1 MAERVYCLYRV
12 STDKQVDYNDKSQAD
27 IPMQRRECHRFCEK
41 MGWTIVHEEQED
53 GVSGHKVR
61 AENRDKIQTIKELAK
76 QQSCIIIG
84 KCANHLL
91 RDYDNTV
98 SVYIEAPRAFCVKNV
113 IERLGVTEE
122 EAHRMIHQTD
132 RYRADYYKYYT
143 GGETQTNPV
152 LYDMTL
158 NSDRMGM
165 DKCTELI
172 IQYLKIKLGED
183 ILGKKGTAENDKA
196 LKQLGLFQVKK
207 LNITTMKL
215 VYLSRENTLQ
225 SREPIFLLHLVWK
238 SKMNWRKTL

>member
-1 MAERVYCLYRV
+1 MDNFVITIARGFGSGGKQIGLALSKQLGIPCYESQILSMASNYSGINKDLFFQVDEKLRGYHLIKRLMKSANKDDVV
-12 STDKQVDYNDKSQAD
+12 EPTDKSFISDVNLYNIQA
-27 IPMQRRECHRFCEK
+27 
-41 MGWTIVHEEQED
+41 
-53 GVSGHKVR
+53 
-61 AENRDKIQTIKELAK
+61 KIIKELAK

-91 RDYDNTV
+91 RDYENTV

-122 EAHRMIHQTD
+122 EAHRMIYQTD

-143 GGETQTNPV
+143 GGETWTNPV

-183 ILGKKGTAENDKA
+183 ILDKKGTAENDKA
-196 LKQLGLFQVKK
+196 LKQLGLF
-207 LNITTMKL
+207 
-215 VYLSRENTLQ
+215 
-225 SREPIFLLHLVWK
+225 
-238 SKMNWRKTL
+238 

>member
-1 MAERVYCLYRV
+1 MDNFVITIARGFGSGGKQIGLALSKQLGIPCYESQILSMASNYSGINKDLFFKVDEKLRGYHLIKRLMKSANKDDIVEP
-12 STDKQVDYNDKSQAD
+12 TDKSFISDVNLYNIQA
-27 IPMQRRECHRFCEK
+27 
-41 MGWTIVHEEQED
+41 
-53 GVSGHKVR
+53 
-61 AENRDKIQTIKELAK
+61 KIIKELAK

-122 EAHRMIHQTD
+122 EAHRMIYQTD

-143 GGETQTNPV
+143 GGETWTNPV

-183 ILGKKGTAENDKA
+183 ILDKKGTAENDKA
-196 LKQLGLFQVKK
+196 LKQLGLF
-207 LNITTMKL
+207 
-215 VYLSRENTLQ
+215 
-225 SREPIFLLHLVWK
+225 
-238 SKMNWRKTL
+238 

>member
-1 MAERVYCLYRV
+1 MDNFVITIARGFGSGGKQIGLALSKQLGIPCYESQILSMASNYSGINKDLFFQVDEKLRGYHLIKRLMKSENKDDIVEP
-12 STDKQVDYNDKSQAD
+12 TDKSFISDVNLYNIQA
-27 IPMQRRECHRFCEK
+27 
-41 MGWTIVHEEQED
+41 
-53 GVSGHKVR
+53 
-61 AENRDKIQTIKELAK
+61 KIIKELAK

-84 KCANHLL
+84 NCANHLL

-143 GGETQTNPV
+143 GGETWTNPV

-196 LKQLGLFQVKK
+196 LKQLGLF
-207 LNITTMKL
+207 
-215 VYLSRENTLQ
+215 
-225 SREPIFLLHLVWK
+225 
-238 SKMNWRKTL
+238 

>member
-1 MAERVYCLYRV
+1 MASNYSGINKDLFFQVDEKLRGYHLIKRLMKSANKDDIVEP
-12 STDKQVDYNDKSQAD
+12 TDKSFISDVNLYNIQA
-27 IPMQRRECHRFCEK
+27 
-41 MGWTIVHEEQED
+41 
-53 GVSGHKVR
+53 
-61 AENRDKIQTIKELAK
+61 KIIKELAK

-91 RDYDNTV
+91 RDYENTV

-122 EAHRMIHQTD
+122 EAHRMIYQTD

-143 GGETQTNPV
+143 GGETWTNPV

-183 ILGKKGTAENDKA
+183 ILDKKGTAENDKA
-196 LKQLGLFQVKK
+196 LKQLGLF
-207 LNITTMKL
+207 
-215 VYLSRENTLQ
+215 
-225 SREPIFLLHLVWK
+225 
-238 SKMNWRKTL
+238 

>member
-1 MAERVYCLYRV
+1 MDNFVITIARGFGSGGKQIGLALSKQLGIPCYESQILSMASNYSGINKDLFFQVDEKLRGYHLIKRLMKSANKDDIVEP
-12 STDKQVDYNDKSQAD
+12 TDKSFISDVNLYNIQA
-27 IPMQRRECHRFCEK
+27 
-41 MGWTIVHEEQED
+41 
-53 GVSGHKVR
+53 
-61 AENRDKIQTIKELAK
+61 KIIKELAK

-122 EAHRMIHQTD
+122 EAHRMIYQTD

-143 GGETQTNPV
+143 GGETWTNPV

-165 DKCTELI
+165 DKFTELI

-196 LKQLGLFQVKK
+196 LKQLGLF
-207 LNITTMKL
+207 
-215 VYLSRENTLQ
+215 
-225 SREPIFLLHLVWK
+225 
-238 SKMNWRKTL
+238 

>member
-1 MAERVYCLYRV
+1 MDNFVITIARGFGSGGKQIGLALSKQLGIPCYESQILSMASNYSGINKDLFFQVDEKLRGYHLIKRLMKSANKDDIVEP
-12 STDKQVDYNDKSQAD
+12 TDKSFISDVNLYNIQA
-27 IPMQRRECHRFCEK
+27 
-41 MGWTIVHEEQED
+41 
-53 GVSGHKVR
+53 
-61 AENRDKIQTIKELAK
+61 KIIKELAK

-122 EAHRMIHQTD
+122 EAHRMIYQTD

-143 GGETQTNPV
+143 GGETWTNPV

-196 LKQLGLFQVKK
+196 LKQLGLF
-207 LNITTMKL
+207 
-215 VYLSRENTLQ
+215 
-225 SREPIFLLHLVWK
+225 
-238 SKMNWRKTL
+238 

>member
-1 MAERVYCLYRV
+1 MDNFVITIARGFGSGGKQIGLALSKQLGIPCYESQILGMASNYSGINKDLFFQVDEKLRGYHLIKRLMKSANKDDIVEP
-12 STDKQVDYNDKSQAD
+12 TDKSFISDVNLYNIQA
-27 IPMQRRECHRFCEK
+27 
-41 MGWTIVHEEQED
+41 
-53 GVSGHKVR
+53 
-61 AENRDKIQTIKELAK
+61 KIIKELAK

-122 EAHRMIHQTD
+122 EAHRMIYQTD

-143 GGETQTNPV
+143 GGETWTNPV

-196 LKQLGLFQVKK
+196 LKQLGLF
-207 LNITTMKL
+207 
-215 VYLSRENTLQ
+215 
-225 SREPIFLLHLVWK
+225 
-238 SKMNWRKTL
+238 

>member
-1 MAERVYCLYRV
+1 MDNLVITIARGFGSGGKQIGLALSKQLGIPCYESQILSMASNYSGINKDLFFQVDEKLRGYHLIKRLMKSANKDDIVEP
-12 STDKQVDYNDKSQAD
+12 TDKSFISDVNLYNIQA
-27 IPMQRRECHRFCEK
+27 
-41 MGWTIVHEEQED
+41 
-53 GVSGHKVR
+53 
-61 AENRDKIQTIKELAK
+61 KIIKELAK

-122 EAHRMIHQTD
+122 EAHRMIYQTD

-143 GGETQTNPV
+143 GGETWTNPV

-183 ILGKKGTAENDKA
+183 ILDKKGTAENDKA
-196 LKQLGLFQVKK
+196 LKQLGLF
-207 LNITTMKL
+207 
-215 VYLSRENTLQ
+215 
-225 SREPIFLLHLVWK
+225 
-238 SKMNWRKTL
+238 

>member
-1 MAERVYCLYRV
+1 MEAEGKQIGLALSKQLGIPCYESQILSMASNYSGINKDLFFQVDEKLRGYHLIKRLMKFANKDDIVEP
-12 STDKQVDYNDKSQAD
+12 TDKSFISDVNLYNIQA
-27 IPMQRRECHRFCEK
+27 
-41 MGWTIVHEEQED
+41 
-53 GVSGHKVR
+53 
-61 AENRDKIQTIKELAK
+61 KIIKELAK

-122 EAHRMIHQTD
+122 EAHRMIYQTD

-143 GGETQTNPV
+143 GGETWTNPV

-183 ILGKKGTAENDKA
+183 ILGK
-196 LKQLGLFQVKK
+196 
-207 LNITTMKL
+207 
-215 VYLSRENTLQ
+215 
-225 SREPIFLLHLVWK
+225 
-238 SKMNWRKTL
+238 

>member
-1 MAERVYCLYRV
+1 MDNFVITIARGFGSGGKQIGLALSKQLGIPCYESQILSMASNYSGINKDLFFQVDEKLRGYHLIKRLMKSANKDDIVEP
-12 STDKQVDYNDKSQAD
+12 TDKSFISDVNLYNIQA
-27 IPMQRRECHRFCEK
+27 
-41 MGWTIVHEEQED
+41 
-53 GVSGHKVR
+53 
-61 AENRDKIQTIKELAK
+61 KIIKELAK

-91 RDYDNTV
+91 RDYENTV
-98 SVYIEAPRAFCVKNV
+98 SVYIDAPRAFCVKNV

-122 EAHRMIHQTD
+122 EAHRMIYQTD

-143 GGETQTNPV
+143 GGETWTNPV

-183 ILGKKGTAENDKA
+183 ILDKKGTAENDKA
-196 LKQLGLFQVKK
+196 LKQLGLF
-207 LNITTMKL
+207 
-215 VYLSRENTLQ
+215 
-225 SREPIFLLHLVWK
+225 
-238 SKMNWRKTL
+238 

>member
-1 MAERVYCLYRV
+1 MDNFVITIARGFGSGGKQIGLALSKQLGIPCYESQLLSMASNYSGINKDLFFQVDEKLRGYHLIKRLMKSANKDDIVEP
-12 STDKQVDYNDKSQAD
+12 TDKSFISDVNLYNIQA
-27 IPMQRRECHRFCEK
+27 
-41 MGWTIVHEEQED
+41 
-53 GVSGHKVR
+53 
-61 AENRDKIQTIKELAK
+61 KIIKELAK

-122 EAHRMIHQTD
+122 EAHRMIYQTD

-143 GGETQTNPV
+143 GGETWTNPV

-183 ILGKKGTAENDKA
+183 ILDKKGTAENDKA
-196 LKQLGLFQVKK
+196 LKQLGLF
-207 LNITTMKL
+207 
-215 VYLSRENTLQ
+215 
-225 SREPIFLLHLVWK
+225 
-238 SKMNWRKTL
+238 

>member
-1 MAERVYCLYRV
+1 MDNFVITIARGFGSGGKQIGLALSKQLGIPCYESQILSMASNYSGINKDLFF
-12 STDKQVDYNDKSQAD
+12 QVDEKLRGYHLIKRLMKSANKDDIVEPTDRSFISDVNLYNIQA
-27 IPMQRRECHRFCEK
+27 
-41 MGWTIVHEEQED
+41 
-53 GVSGHKVR
+53 
-61 AENRDKIQTIKELAK
+61 KIIKELAK

-91 RDYDNTV
+91 RDYENTV

-122 EAHRMIHQTD
+122 EAHRMIYQTD

-143 GGETQTNPV
+143 GGETWTNPV

-172 IQYLKIKLGED
+172 IQYLKIKLGDD
-183 ILGKKGTAENDKA
+183 IFTKKGTAENDKA
-196 LKQLGLFQVKK
+196 LKQLGLF
-207 LNITTMKL
+207 
-215 VYLSRENTLQ
+215 
-225 SREPIFLLHLVWK
+225 
-238 SKMNWRKTL
+238 

>member
-1 MAERVYCLYRV
+1 MDNFVITIARGFGSGGKQIGLALSKQLGIPCYESQILSMASNYSGINKDLFFQVDEKLRGYHLIKRLMKSANKDDIVEP
-12 STDKQVDYNDKSQAD
+12 TDKSFISDVNLYNIQA
-27 IPMQRRECHRFCEK
+27 
-41 MGWTIVHEEQED
+41 
-53 GVSGHKVR
+53 
-61 AENRDKIQTIKELAK
+61 KIIKELAK

-91 RDYDNTV
+91 RDYENTV

-122 EAHRMIHQTD
+122 EAHRMIYQTD

-143 GGETQTNPV
+143 GGETWTNPV

-172 IQYLKIKLGED
+172 IQYLKIKLGDD
-183 ILGKKGTAENDKA
+183 ILDKKGTAENDKA
-196 LKQLGLFQVKK
+196 LKQLGLF
-207 LNITTMKL
+207 
-215 VYLSRENTLQ
+215 
-225 SREPIFLLHLVWK
+225 
-238 SKMNWRKTL
+238 

>member
-1 MAERVYCLYRV
+1 MIELDNFVITIARGFGSGGKQIGLALSKQLGIPCYESQILSMASNYSGINKNLFFQVDEKLRGYHLIKRLMKSANKDDIVEP
-12 STDKQVDYNDKSQAD
+12 TDKSFISDVNLYNIQA
-27 IPMQRRECHRFCEK
+27 
-41 MGWTIVHEEQED
+41 
-53 GVSGHKVR
+53 
-61 AENRDKIQTIKELAK
+61 KIIKELAK

-91 RDYDNTV
+91 RDYENTV

-122 EAHRMIHQTD
+122 EAHRMIYQTD

-143 GGETQTNPV
+143 GGETWTNPV

-183 ILGKKGTAENDKA
+183 ILDKKGTAENDKA
-196 LKQLGLFQVKK
+196 LKQLGLF
-207 LNITTMKL
+207 
-215 VYLSRENTLQ
+215 
-225 SREPIFLLHLVWK
+225 
-238 SKMNWRKTL
+238 

>member
-1 MAERVYCLYRV
+1 MDNFVITIARGFGSGGKQIGLALSKQLGIPCYESQILSMASNYSGINKDLFFQVDEKLRGYHLIKRLMKSANKDDIVEP
-12 STDKQVDYNDKSQAD
+12 TDKSFISDVNLYNIQA
-27 IPMQRRECHRFCEK
+27 
-41 MGWTIVHEEQED
+41 
-53 GVSGHKVR
+53 
-61 AENRDKIQTIKELAK
+61 KIIKELAK

-122 EAHRMIHQTD
+122 EAHRMIYQTD

-143 GGETQTNPV
+143 GGETWTNPV

-165 DKCTELI
+165 EKCTELI

-196 LKQLGLFQVKK
+196 LKQLGLF
-207 LNITTMKL
+207 
-215 VYLSRENTLQ
+215 
-225 SREPIFLLHLVWK
+225 
-238 SKMNWRKTL
+238 

>member
-1 MAERVYCLYRV
+1 MDNFVISIARGFGSGGKQIGLALSKQLGIPCYESQILSMASNYSGINKDLFFQVDEKLRGYHLIKRLMKSANKDDIVEP
-12 STDKQVDYNDKSQAD
+12 TDKSFISDVNLYNIQA
-27 IPMQRRECHRFCEK
+27 
-41 MGWTIVHEEQED
+41 
-53 GVSGHKVR
+53 
-61 AENRDKIQTIKELAK
+61 KIIKELAK

-91 RDYDNTV
+91 RDYENTV

-122 EAHRMIHQTD
+122 EAHRMIYQTD

-143 GGETQTNPV
+143 GGETWTNPV

-183 ILGKKGTAENDKA
+183 ILDKKGTAENDKA
-196 LKQLGLFQVKK
+196 LKQLGLF
-207 LNITTMKL
+207 
-215 VYLSRENTLQ
+215 
-225 SREPIFLLHLVWK
+225 
-238 SKMNWRKTL
+238 

>member
-1 MAERVYCLYRV
+1 MDNFVITIARGFGSGGKQIGLALSKQLGIPCYESQILSMASNYSGINKDLFF
-12 STDKQVDYNDKSQAD
+12 QVDEKLRGYHLIKRLMKSANKDDIVEPTDRSFISDVNLYNIQA
-27 IPMQRRECHRFCEK
+27 
-41 MGWTIVHEEQED
+41 
-53 GVSGHKVR
+53 
-61 AENRDKIQTIKELAK
+61 KIIKELAK

-122 EAHRMIHQTD
+122 EAHRMIYQTD

-143 GGETQTNPV
+143 GGETWTNPV

-172 IQYLKIKLGED
+172 IQYLKIKLGDD
-183 ILGKKGTAENDKA
+183 ILVKKGTAENDKA
-196 LKQLGLFQVKK
+196 LKQLGLF
-207 LNITTMKL
+207 
-215 VYLSRENTLQ
+215 
-225 SREPIFLLHLVWK
+225 
-238 SKMNWRKTL
+238 

>member
-1 MAERVYCLYRV
+1 MDNFVITIARGFGSGGKQIGLALSKQLGIPCYESQILSMASNYSGINKDLFFKVDEKLRGYHLIKRLMKSANKDDIVEPTDRSFISDVNLY
-12 STDKQVDYNDKSQAD
+12 NIQA
-27 IPMQRRECHRFCEK
+27 
-41 MGWTIVHEEQED
+41 
-53 GVSGHKVR
+53 
-61 AENRDKIQTIKELAK
+61 KIIKELAK

-122 EAHRMIHQTD
+122 EAHRMIYQTD

-143 GGETQTNPV
+143 GGETWTNPV

-196 LKQLGLFQVKK
+196 LKQLGLF
-207 LNITTMKL
+207 
-215 VYLSRENTLQ
+215 
-225 SREPIFLLHLVWK
+225 
-238 SKMNWRKTL
+238 

>member
-1 MAERVYCLYRV
+1 MDNFVITIARGFGSGGKQIGLALSKQLGIPCYESQILSMASNYSGINKDLFFQVDEKLRGYHLIKRLMKSANKDDIVEP
-12 STDKQVDYNDKSQAD
+12 TDKSFISDVNLYNIQA
-27 IPMQRRECHRFCEK
+27 
-41 MGWTIVHEEQED
+41 
-53 GVSGHKVR
+53 
-61 AENRDKIQTIKELAK
+61 KIIKELAK

-91 RDYDNTV
+91 RDYENTV

-122 EAHRMIHQTD
+122 EAHRMIYQTD

-143 GGETQTNPV
+143 GGETWTNPV

-165 DKCTELI
+165 DKCTEHI

-183 ILGKKGTAENDKA
+183 ILDKKGTAENDKA
-196 LKQLGLFQVKK
+196 LKQLGLF
-207 LNITTMKL
+207 
-215 VYLSRENTLQ
+215 
-225 SREPIFLLHLVWK
+225 
-238 SKMNWRKTL
+238 

>member
-1 MAERVYCLYRV
+1 MDNFVITIARGFGSGGKQIGLALSKQLGIPCYESQILSMASNYSGINKDLFF
-12 STDKQVDYNDKSQAD
+12 QVDEKLRGYHLIKRLMKSANKDDIVEPTDRSFISDVNLYNIQA
-27 IPMQRRECHRFCEK
+27 
-41 MGWTIVHEEQED
+41 
-53 GVSGHKVR
+53 
-61 AENRDKIQTIKELAK
+61 KIIKELAK

-91 RDYDNTV
+91 RDYENTV

-122 EAHRMIHQTD
+122 EAHRMIYQTD

-143 GGETQTNPV
+143 GGETWTNPV

-172 IQYLKIKLGED
+172 IQYLKIKLGDD
-183 ILGKKGTAENDKA
+183 ILIKKGTAENDKA
-196 LKQLGLFQVKK
+196 LKQLGLF
-207 LNITTMKL
+207 
-215 VYLSRENTLQ
+215 
-225 SREPIFLLHLVWK
+225 
-238 SKMNWRKTL
+238 

>member
-1 MAERVYCLYRV
+1 MDNFVVTTARGFGSGGKQIGLALSKQLGIPCYESQILSMASNYSGINKDLFFQVDEKLRGYHLIKRLMKSANKDDIVEP
-12 STDKQVDYNDKSQAD
+12 TDKSFISDVNLYNIQA
-27 IPMQRRECHRFCEK
+27 
-41 MGWTIVHEEQED
+41 
-53 GVSGHKVR
+53 
-61 AENRDKIQTIKELAK
+61 KIIKELAK

-122 EAHRMIHQTD
+122 EAHRMIYQTD

-143 GGETQTNPV
+143 GGETWTNPV

-196 LKQLGLFQVKK
+196 LKQLGLF
-207 LNITTMKL
+207 
-215 VYLSRENTLQ
+215 
-225 SREPIFLLHLVWK
+225 
-238 SKMNWRKTL
+238 

>member
-1 MAERVYCLYRV
+1 MDNFVITIARGFGSGGKQIGLALSKQLGIPCYESQILSMASNYSGINKDLFFKVDEKLRGYHLIKRLMKSANKDDIVEPTDRSFISDVNLY
-12 STDKQVDYNDKSQAD
+12 NIQA
-27 IPMQRRECHRFCEK
+27 
-41 MGWTIVHEEQED
+41 
-53 GVSGHKVR
+53 
-61 AENRDKIQTIKELAK
+61 KIIKELAK

-122 EAHRMIHQTD
+122 EAHRMIYQTD
-132 RYRADYYKYYT
+132 RYRVDYYKYYT
-143 GGETQTNPV
+143 GGETWTNPV

-183 ILGKKGTAENDKA
+183 ILDKKGTAENDKA
-196 LKQLGLFQVKK
+196 LKQLGLF
-207 LNITTMKL
+207 
-215 VYLSRENTLQ
+215 
-225 SREPIFLLHLVWK
+225 
-238 SKMNWRKTL
+238 

>member
-1 MAERVYCLYRV
+1 MDNFVITIARGFGSGGKQIGLALSKQLGIPCYESQILSMASNYSGINKDLFFKVDEKLRGYHLIKRLMKSANKDDIVEPTDRSFISDVNLY
-12 STDKQVDYNDKSQAD
+12 NIQA
-27 IPMQRRECHRFCEK
+27 
-41 MGWTIVHEEQED
+41 
-53 GVSGHKVR
+53 
-61 AENRDKIQTIKELAK
+61 KIIKELAK

-122 EAHRMIHQTD
+122 EAHRMIYQTD

-143 GGETQTNPV
+143 GGETWTNPV

-183 ILGKKGTAENDKA
+183 ILDKKGTAENDKA
-196 LKQLGLFQVKK
+196 LKQLGLF
-207 LNITTMKL
+207 
-215 VYLSRENTLQ
+215 
-225 SREPIFLLHLVWK
+225 
-238 SKMNWRKTL
+238 